1 MISVFKKMLT
11 LLLTNIP
18 AILVIAGFFLIIV
31 ALFLINKIVGLIGTG
46 SIFIFAGIFSL
57 INDNL

>member
-1 MISVFKKMLT
+1 MLT
-11 LLLTNIP
+11 LLLINIP

-46 SIFIFAGIFSL
+46 SIFIFAGIFFL
-57 INDNL
+57 INDNS

>member
-11 LLLTNIP
+11 LILINIP

-46 SIFIFAGIFSL
+46 GIFIFAGIFFL
-57 INDNL
+57 INDNS